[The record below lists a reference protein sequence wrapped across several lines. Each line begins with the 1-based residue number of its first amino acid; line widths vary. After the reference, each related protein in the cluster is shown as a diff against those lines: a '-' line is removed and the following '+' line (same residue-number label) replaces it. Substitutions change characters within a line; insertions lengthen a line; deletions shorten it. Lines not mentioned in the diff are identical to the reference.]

1 MANEKNMEKM
11 IIASKLVNL
20 CSALNACDIPAEI
33 LFDDETGDP
42 ILFAALWNCEDGSGI
57 RLEVCEDCG
66 CAEGEILAVANPI
79 GCDYDELEAFF
90 NDEEDE
96 EE

>member
-1 MANEKNMEKM
+1 MYTKKE
-11 IIASKLVNL
+11 IAEKLVNL

-33 LFDDETGDP
+33 LFDDETGEP
-42 ILFAALWNCEDGSGI
+42 ILFAGLWNCNDGSGI

-66 CAEGEILAVANPI
+66 SAEGEILACANPI
-79 GCDYDELEAFF
+79 GCSYEELEEFF
-90 NDEEDE
+90 AGDE